1 MKIAHG
7 KLAPAVA
14 DAASQKQ
21 KFSAVQP
28 LDYFLAEA
36 VLEQLKPTGQK
47 NVMGWFTGEAG
58 TWEKIV
64 AAYRRQGGC
73 GAFFL
78 CIAFRRAPFELF
90 PDHVCR

>member
-1 MKIAHG
+1 MKDTLKIAHG

-64 AAYRRQGGC
+64 AAYRKQGAVSICCNGGQHIQARQ
-73 GAFFL
+73 
-78 CIAFRRAPFELF
+78 R
-90 PDHVCR
+90 